1 MVLQRFASVF
11 SRYSD
16 QKTVK
21 YFCNRLFDKMF
32 KSKSVTEDSI
42 VKFGRAIDF
51 HVKDVK
57 LNKLLKKCFG
67 QYNVYE
73 IKSIIEN
80 TPDEELSKLSTVD
93 AQRCLM
99 NVINEEKD
107 ESIRQFIKMLCLPI
121 QSYLEWCYD
130 EYKTKVGLDE
140 ELFPDYVLEDIIK
153 TKYFNKCGF
162 VHSGYCLLSHFIQG
176 NFEEETLMGKNEYL
190 NIEIDLEK
198 CDSIKSIV
206 KMLVTNYQI
215 INNVISA

>member
-32 KSKSVTEDSI
+32 KSKNVTEDSI

-67 QYNVYE
+67 QYNAYE

-80 TPDEELSKLSTVD
+80 TPDEEKVTVSVERLARQLLDDMGNWSTREAESVD
-93 AQRCLM
+93 EQ
-99 NVINEEKD
+99 IY
-107 ESIRQFIKMLCLPI
+107 F
-121 QSYLEWCYD
+121 Y
-130 EYKTKVGLDE
+130 LDE
-140 ELFPDYVLEDIIK
+140 ETFNMPDEDI
-153 TKYFNKCGF
+153 
-162 VHSGYCLLSHFIQG
+162 V
-176 NFEEETLMGKNEYL
+176 EYL
-190 NIEIDLEK
+190 K
-198 CDSIKSIV
+198 K
-206 KMLVTNYQI
+206 Q
-215 INNVISA
+215 